1 MNCPRCGI
9 AYQPGAPF
17 CPSCGYKL
25 TLQESDFTTLAKKAR
40 AYYRDLR
47 TGRLTQAQYN
57 AAIQNLTLPDPA
69 GGLWNTSMR
78 SGEFRIEY
86 MGPPS
91 PMTRRSALLFI

>member
-17 CPSCGYKL
+17 CPSCGFNL
-25 TLQESDFTTLAKKAR
+25 ILREADFTTLATKAR

-57 AAIQNLTLPDPA
+57 AAIQNLTLLDPA
-69 GGLWNTSMR
+69 GGLWSTSMR

-91 PMTRRSALLFI
+91 SMTRRSGLLFI